1 VVKYQ
6 EYLMQT
12 WHLWAEARRRVL
24 TYDEI
29 VKQSTLDQ
37 IDLWR
42 YSDGHQ
48 ITDIEIFQSR

>member
-1 VVKYQ
+1 
-6 EYLMQT
+6 MQN
-12 WHLWAEARRRVL
+12 WDLWAEARRRVL